1 MVTGPINKFLARG
14 SQHPRSQASPGR
26 VFTVPKLSAVA
37 STFVGNLSFSAC
49 LSSAFLPPG
58 MTARSLAEYSK
69 GGAVIFYDATAPLKL
84 LLTPD
89 QNRHFLACIER
100 GVCKIGDVVTVKVHT
115 AMLSQPEPHTL
126 RAASNMVLAV
136 APTGCPGIFMD
147 SLPIPLAW
155 AKSLPPWCVFSSV
168 LTLNM
173 QTIRSMGATSSVQ
186 VVDRVGEHAMLTM
199 PSRNLSNLLGELNR
213 VTLTDVLFPSL
224 CSPSNASRAFHF
236 GDGATVEGV
245 FKEVNFTTGM
255 TYNQTYWW
263 VPMVSTPV
271 PTLEADR
278 IAREWMA
285 HAEPGANNVFYDLVP
300 VDVGAAADAVVDLV
314 ADESTASP
322 TSALLGAAARRAGEE
337 EAEEEEEDRSPAGAP
352 VDAAPGASGGGDM
365 ITSYSGSAD
374 TTDVS
379 ARRL

>member
-26 VFTVPKLSAVA
+26 VFTAPKLSAVA

-213 VTLTDVLFPSL
+213 VTLTDVLFTSL

-255 TYNQTYWW
+255 TFNQTYWW

-278 IAREWMA
+278 IA
-285 HAEPGANNVFYDLVP
+285 ANGWHMRSPVP
-300 VDVGAAADAVVDLV
+300 TTC
-314 ADESTASP
+314 STTSCP
-322 TSALLGAAARRAGEE
+322 WTSAPRRTLSLTSWRTKARPHQLPHCWAPPPVARVRRRRRRRRRTGRLRVRLLTRHL
-337 EAEEEEEDRSPAGAP
+337 AP
-352 VDAAPGASGGGDM
+352 LVVA
-365 ITSYSGSAD
+365 T
-374 TTDVS
+374 
-379 ARRL
+379 

>member
-1 MVTGPINKFLARG
+1 MNRYIGILSGCLFWCSLGLFFFVTR
-14 SQHPRSQASPGR
+14 Q
-26 VFTVPKLSAVA
+26 
-37 STFVGNLSFSAC
+37 
-49 LSSAFLPPG
+49 
-58 MTARSLAEYSK
+58 
-69 GGAVIFYDATAPLKL
+69 PL
-84 LLTPD
+84 
-89 QNRHFLACIER
+89 Q
-100 GVCKIGDVVTVKVHT
+100 VVTVKVHT

-155 AKSLPPWCVFSSV
+155 AKSLPPRCVFSSV

-255 TYNQTYWW
+255 T
-263 VPMVSTPV
+263 
-271 PTLEADR
+271 
-278 IAREWMA
+278 
-285 HAEPGANNVFYDLVP
+285 F
-300 VDVGAAADAVVDLV
+300 
-314 ADESTASP
+314 
-322 TSALLGAAARRAGEE
+322 
-337 EAEEEEEDRSPAGAP
+337 
-352 VDAAPGASGGGDM
+352 
-365 ITSYSGSAD
+365 
-374 TTDVS
+374 
-379 ARRL
+379 